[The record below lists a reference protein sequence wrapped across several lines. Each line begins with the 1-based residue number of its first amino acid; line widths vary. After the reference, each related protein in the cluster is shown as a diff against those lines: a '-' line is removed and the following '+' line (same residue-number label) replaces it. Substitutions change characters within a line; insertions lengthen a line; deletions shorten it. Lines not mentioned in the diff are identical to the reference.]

1 MRQGSRRFH
10 FFEPVITSIVLT
22 ILVLTTY
29 AYFFRAPY
37 AGFNFTRGMVFEVYV
52 PGSPGNELQVGDR
65 LLQVGEV
72 SWRDFEQ
79 NLRQTL
85 FENVRPGQVVPIR
98 LLRDDQAITVNWRF
112 PGPTRTE
119 VVQRLTSGWWLAY
132 VFWLAGA
139 ISVLFLRP
147 RGRLR
152 GLLIG
157 FFFLTALWLAAGSG
171 PSHWQVW
178 ESAVLFRAAIW
189 LSVPVYLHLHWEF
202 PRPLG
207 RLPAAVVWSGYL
219 AGIGLAVAQWFQW
232 LPRGAYAYAFLLAI
246 LGSLAL
252 LAAHIVLRPD
262 HRRDIRSVGAMTV
275 VALLPSLSLAALQ
288 ILTPFPPVA
297 ATGAILALPAIPA
310 AYLYSAFRQGTGELE
325 LRVNRAISLY
335 LFLILLGTA
344 SLILIAVANRWLGLS
359 GAVMPLAALTAV
371 LSALAAIAL
380 FPRFERLIERRLLGI
395 PLPPTHLAETYS
407 DRITTSIDPG
417 NLVEL
422 LTGEILP
429 SLLVRQSALIWLEE
443 DQAFAPLYLSGVGES
458 HLPTGDDIPALVEE
472 CGKYRIPPTSNH
484 DQDPFP
490 WIRLILPMRL
500 GEKLL
505 GFWLLGRRDPDDWY
519 GQKDIL
525 VLQAIANQTAIALV
539 NVAQAGRLH
548 GLYRASIDR
557 QELERTRLAR
567 SIHDEILSQLALLSM
582 SMDAERPDREFE
594 ESYQKI
600 VTHLRDMIHDL
611 RPAMLS
617 YGLRPALEELVDELS
632 ERVDESIVVQLDVP
646 PTEVRYDPILE
657 QHLFRIVQQ
666 ACDNAVRHA
675 QPKTIRIE
683 GDLDLRQL
691 SIRVIDDGA
700 GFPGAS
706 PTMDQLLVRRHYGL
720 VGMHERAALIG
731 AELKIDSAPGNGT
744 QVTVHWRAGKSGQ
757 WPVDS
762 G

>member
-1 MRQGSRRFH
+1 MQQRSRRFH
-10 FFEPVITSIVLT
+10 FFEQVIASIVLG
-22 ILVLTTY
+22 LLALTTY
-29 AYFFRAPY
+29 AYFFRVPY
-37 AGFNFTRGMVFEVYV
+37 AGFNFTRGRVFEVYV
-52 PGSPGNELQVGDR
+52 SGSAGNELQEGDR
-65 LLQVGEV
+65 LLQVGDV

-98 LLRDDQAITVNWRF
+98 LVRDNQEININWRF
-112 PGPTRTE
+112 PDPTRTE
-119 VVQRLTSGWWLAY
+119 VIERLTSGWWLAY
-132 VFWLAGA
+132 VFWLSGT

-178 ESAVLFRAAIW
+178 ESAILLRVAIW
-189 LSVPVYLHLHWEF
+189 LSVPIYLHLHWEF

-207 RLPAAVVWSGYL
+207 HLPEAVTWSGYL

-246 LGSLAL
+246 LGSLVL
-252 LAAHIVLRPD
+252 LVAHTVLRPE
-262 HRRDIRSVGAMTV
+262 HRRDIRSVGVMTV
-275 VALLPSLSLAALQ
+275 VALLPTLSLAALQ

-310 AYLYSAFRQGTGELE
+310 AYLFSAFRQGTGELE

-344 SLILIAVANRWLGLS
+344 SLILIAVTNSWLELS
-359 GAVMPLAALTAV
+359 GAVTPLAAVTAV
-371 LSALAAIAL
+371 LGALAAIAL
-380 FPRFERLIERRLLGI
+380 FSRFERVIERRLLGI
-395 PLPPTHLAETYS
+395 PLPPTHLTETYS
-407 DRITTSIDPG
+407 DRITTSLDPR

-429 SLLVRQSALIWLEE
+429 SLLVRQSALMWLGE
-443 DQAFAPLYLSGVGES
+443 DQAFTPFCLNGVVESRLPAAGDIPGLIGES
-458 HLPTGDDIPALVEE
+458 
-472 CGKYRIPPTSNH
+472 GKYRIPPTSNH
-484 DQDPFP
+484 DQDSFQ
-490 WIRLILPMRL
+490 WIRLILPMRI

-519 GQKDIL
+519 SQRDIL

-539 NVAQAGRLH
+539 NIAQADRLH

-582 SMDAERPDREFE
+582 SMHDERPDREFE

-600 VTHLRDMIHDL
+600 ATHLREIVHDL

-617 YGLRPALEELVDELS
+617 YGLRPALEELVDEIS
-632 ERVDESIVVQLDVP
+632 ERTDDTVTVRLDVP
-646 PTEVRYDPILE
+646 QIEARYDSNVE

-666 ACDNAVRHA
+666 ASENAVRHA
-675 QPKTIRIE
+675 QAKTIRIE
-683 GDLDLRQL
+683 GDLGPAQL
-691 SIRVIDDGA
+691 SISVIDDGA
-700 GFPGAS
+700 GFAGDS
-706 PTMDQLLVRRHYGL
+706 PTMDQLLVHRHYGL

-731 AELKIDSAPGNGT
+731 AELKIDSAPGVGT
-744 QVTVHWRAGKSGQ
+744 QVTVSWKLEE
-757 WPVDS
+757 
-762 G
+762 